1 MASSEPLVAPGELA
15 VADHVY
21 VIRNGALFAEGP
33 REAFGGDTAALV
45 SHWLSASSGS

>member
-1 MASSEPLVAPGELA
+1 

-33 REAFGGDTAALV
+33 REDFGGDTAALV
-45 SHWLSASSGS
+45 SHWLSASGGS